1 MLRSSSTIY
10 TSFCLLSLQWS
21 PVYPSIQPSK
31 QVPEVPSHM
40 LFLQYS
46 LHGASQFGPYKP
58 ALHSALIKSLPFFN
72 QLSFYNLFIIH

>member
-1 MLRSSSTIY
+1 MLRSSSTLN

-40 LFLQYS
+40 LFLQYL
-46 LHGASQFGPYKP
+46 LHGASHFGPYKP
-58 ALHSALIKSLPFFN
+58 ASHSALIKSLPFFN